1 MLSEVLAAIVHR
13 LSEEYARV
21 EFKSEEAKKRM
32 LQDVALLNA
41 RLGPLSESGKS
52 MSSLETLVKDK
63 PTPRRA
69 IGQAMRG
76 MFNSGSG
83 PKTPVKEDAQD
94 ELNAEGARKISED
107 DEEGPIVEEGTEET
121 AAKPNEVPASEAVVE
136 EVARPEEPEPAP
148 TVETTSISAVK
159 DDAQGTDAVSVV
171 HGVGTADMPVEIAS
185 DLTQRAPDDEN
196 TAPPAI
202 EKDERKQ
209 ETTENPSTEQDVKPD
224 LPAKDGIE

>member
-121 AAKPNEVPASEAVVE
+121 AAKPNKSTVSEAVVDQ
-136 EVARPEEPEPAP
+136 VADSEQPEPVP
-148 TVETTSISAVK
+148 TVETTSTSAVK
-159 DDAQGTDAVSVV
+159 DDVQGTDAVSVV
-171 HGVGTADMPVEIAS
+171 DGVGSAGDSAGIGS
-185 DLTQRAPDDEN
+185 DPTQGVPDDQN
-196 TAPPAI
+196 IAPPAI
-202 EKDERKQ
+202 EKDGNAQ
-209 ETTENPSTEQDVKPD
+209 ETTENPSTEQDVEPD